1 MEPQAIESFFTSDV
15 MMALLVGG
23 VSLLAVLVPFTRG
36 LQIALQGF
44 VATRSVSLDE
54 IERDL
59 AGGATASPSV
69 VLQMLQVM
77 QRALGESQRETC
89 PADFVV
95 DASRQ
100 YVSHAYETQYAQPI
114 GMCANIL
121 PPIGF
126 IGTTGGLL
134 VLFVSMQ
141 IGSDSLELGALA
153 AALTSSI
160 FALLGFAILEGLKFR
175 LYRRLLDRL
184 SDAVDHAP
192 LAAAMAA

>member
-15 MMALLVGG
+15 MMTLLVGG
-23 VSLLAVLVPFTRG
+23 VSLLAVLVPFSRG
-36 LQIALQGF
+36 LRIALQGYA
-44 VATRSVSLDE
+44 ATRSVPVAEL
-54 IERDL
+54 ERDL
-59 AGGATASPSV
+59 AGGVALSPSV
-69 VLQMLQVM
+69 VLQMLQVT
-77 QRALGESQRETC
+77 QKALGETQREAC

-100 YVSHAYETQYAQPI
+100 YVSHAYDTQYAQPI

-126 IGTTGGLL
+126 IGTTGGLF

-141 IGSDSLELGALA
+141 VGSDALELGALA

-175 LYRRLLDRL
+175 LNQRLLERL
-184 SDAVDHAP
+184 AEGVEQAP

>member
-1 MEPQAIESFFTSDV
+1 MQC
-15 MMALLVGG
+15 
-23 VSLLAVLVPFTRG
+23 
-36 LQIALQGF
+36 
-44 VATRSVSLDE
+44 SVKP
-54 IERDL
+54 
-59 AGGATASPSV
+59 AWAPA
-69 VLQMLQVM
+69 
-77 QRALGESQRETC
+77 AGESQREAC

-114 GMCANIL
+114 SMCANIL

-126 IGTTGGLL
+126 IGTTGG
-134 VLFVSMQ
+134 LFVSMQ

-153 AALTSSI
+153 AALTSRI

-184 SDAVDHAP
+184 SDAVENAP